1 MVNNVENIV
10 VLLPLQQKCGSHF
23 VEKQQLNILN
33 FEEIFED
40 KAFKDTAVNRTC
52 QSFDGGADSFGVLS
66 RFTVYFCMHV
76 LYNLLYNSCLSRFGP
91 SNESEFKVRLV
102 YLGGVEGLAERSRA
116 CRFLISPGYIWFP
129 PRILPAGGRSH
140 FFFPWVGELFCSFS
154 GSKVSRTAGART
166 FPGAP
171 DIPN

>member
-1 MVNNVENIV
+1 MKTNLFRTPLLIGHANLLMEGLILLVYYPVLPSIV
-10 VLLPLQQKCGSHF
+10 C
-23 VEKQQLNILN
+23 
-33 FEEIFED
+33 
-40 KAFKDTAVNRTC
+40 
-52 QSFDGGADSFGVLS
+52 
-66 RFTVYFCMHV
+66 VYV

-116 CRFLISPGYIWFP
+116 GRFLISPGYIWFP

-154 GSKVSRTAGART
+154 GSRVSRTAGART
-166 FPGAP
+166 FSGAP
-171 DIPN
+171 DRPN